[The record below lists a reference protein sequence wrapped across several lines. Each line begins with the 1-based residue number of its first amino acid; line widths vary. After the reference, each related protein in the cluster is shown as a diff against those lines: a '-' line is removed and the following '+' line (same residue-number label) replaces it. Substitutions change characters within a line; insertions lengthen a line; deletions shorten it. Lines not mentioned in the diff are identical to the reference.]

1 MIYKFLFYRFLL
13 WVDEKINHRI
23 FENKKFCEW
32 INKKYN
38 RSLMDLFDYVRVK
51 SVCEN
56 KLNLSTLGMGR
67 GKIFSFYE
75 YGEEKLILRWEL
87 EDLFYNNRK
96 LFEKYIV
103 VLSGG
108 HACHFKLLKNKTDIL
123 WGINEKFIYIT
134 VAFAKK

>member
-123 WGINEKFIYIT
+123 
-134 VAFAKK
+134 